1 MIFIDVMWQ
10 KSYENDLETLILRK
24 NRVAPEGFELVKAP
38 RILVKNVDDGVEVVQ
53 EDPQAVL
60 LALKIARQQIAF
72 LFEATVDVIGDGID
86 LGVRISFANNEEIRW
101 GLFQL
106 SQVKLDDVFAFDVL
120 NGVNDQIVQGFD
132 GQLYWRAILCTQIVF
147 FVTFARN
154 PTPGTAVAAKRLNF
168 SVISSKKVLEKRNPR
183 APKRTKLVNIL
194 DWIL

>member
-24 NRVAPEGFELVKAP
+24 NRVAPEVFELVKAP

>member
-168 SVISSKKVLEKRNPR
+168 SVISSKKVLGNGTPK
-183 APKRTKLVNIL
+183 APKLTKLANIS